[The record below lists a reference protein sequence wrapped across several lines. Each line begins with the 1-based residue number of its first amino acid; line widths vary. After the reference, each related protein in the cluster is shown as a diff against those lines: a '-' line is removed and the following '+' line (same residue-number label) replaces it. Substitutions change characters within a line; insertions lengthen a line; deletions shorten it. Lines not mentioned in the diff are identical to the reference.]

1 MPAVSPGG
9 TLAAS
14 AADALDATPFC
25 DHTDP
30 AIRAVVDEARD
41 LAGGAD
47 EVAVA
52 AALFEFVRDEV
63 RYAFGPWGVPASTT
77 LARRSGTCTNKANL
91 LVALLRAADT
101 PAAYGVMRVNARE
114 YFGVLGPRFL
124 TRRASAES
132 VHVYAAALLDG
143 RWVKCDA
150 STDRELS
157 ERTAHFCQQ
166 TRLVEWD
173 GREDSLDFLDERH
186 VYADLGLF
194 TNIDELLRRPA
205 RSGTPALLANGNDY
219 LAFIRSRPAFASS
232 RELIAAYRT
241 SRSTPAPS
249 GRVPRRALPLRR
261 AQSS

>member
-1 MPAVSPGG
+1 MLEAGAAEA
-9 TLAAS
+9 LA
-14 AADALDATPFC
+14 ATPFC
-25 DHTDP
+25 DHHDP
-30 AIRAVVDEARD
+30 AIRTVVDDARD

-47 EVAVA
+47 EMAVA
-52 AALFEFVRDEV
+52 TALFEFVRDEV
-63 RYAFGPWGVPASTT
+63 RYAFGPWGVQASVT
-77 LARRSGTCTNKANL
+77 LAQRKGTCTNKANL
-91 LVALLRAADT
+91 LVALLRAADI

-157 ERTAHFCQQ
+157 QRTAHFCEQ
-166 TRLVEWD
+166 TRLVEWN

-194 TNIDELLRRPA
+194 ANIDELLRRPA
-205 RSGTPALLANGNDY
+205 RQSTASLLAMGNDY
-219 LAFIRSRPAFASS
+219 LAFIRGAPAFASS
-232 RELIAAYRT
+232 EELIAAYRT
-241 SRSTPAPS
+241 SRSTPARS
-249 GRVPRRALPLRR
+249 RRAQRRALPLRR